1 MNFPTPKEPYDGY
14 CGTSYAAK
22 MLGIS
27 VGTVQ
32 ALVEKNELKAWKT
45 HGGHRRISLQSV
57 QDYQRRHNLIP
68 ASLMHGE
75 ERLRVLVVE
84 DEAVIR
90 VMLQHQFDQ
99 WALPLDV
106 VMYSSA
112 MEALVDMPSLQ
123 PQVLLTDLRMPGVD
137 GFQLLKMLKEHALF
151 TSLAVVVMTGLSDEE
166 IQEQGGLPEG
176 VKVLHKP
183 VDVEWLK
190 GFFDALMSVRQI
202 NNRRGK
208 EVEAS
213 R

>member
-32 ALVEKNELKAWKT
+32 GLVEKNELKAWKT

-137 GFQLLKMLKEHALF
+137 GFQLLKTLKEHALF
-151 TSLAVVVMTGLSDEE
+151 ASLAVVVITAMTAEE
-166 IQEQGGLPEG
+166 IAAHGGLPEG
-176 VKVLHKP
+176 VQLLHKP
-183 VDVEWLK
+183 LDLDWLK
-190 GFFDALMSVRQI
+190 GYFDALIAVREI
-202 NNRRGK
+202 NNRRSK
-208 EVEAS
+208 
-213 R
+213 

>member
-32 ALVEKNELKAWKT
+32 SLVEKNELKAWKT

-68 ASLMHGE
+68 PTLMHGQ

-84 DEAVIR
+84 DEAVTR
-90 VMLQHQFDQ
+90 LMLQTQFDHWQ
-99 WALPLDV
+99 LPLDV
-106 VMYSSA
+106 VMYASA
-112 MEALVDMPSLQ
+112 MEALVDMPGLQ

-137 GFQLLKMLKEHALF
+137 GFQLLKTLKEHALF
-151 TSLAVVVMTGLSDEE
+151 ASLAVVVITAMTAEE
-166 IQEQGGLPEG
+166 IAAHGGLPEG
-176 VKVLHKP
+176 VQLLHKP
-183 VDVEWLK
+183 LDLDWLK
-190 GFFDALMSVRQI
+190 GYFDALMAVREI
-202 NNRRGK
+202 NNRRSK
-208 EVEAS
+208 
-213 R
+213 

>member
-32 ALVEKNELKAWKT
+32 GLVEKNELKAWKT

-57 QDYQRRHNLIP
+57 QDYQRRNNLIP
-68 ASLMHGE
+68 ASLIHGE

-84 DEAVIR
+84 DEGVIR
-90 VMLQHQFDQ
+90 VMLQNQFDQ

-106 VMYSSA
+106 VMYESA
-112 MEALVDMPSLQ
+112 VEALVDMPSWQ
-123 PQVLLTDLRMPGVD
+123 PQVLLTDLRMPGID
-137 GFQLLKMLKEHALF
+137 GFQLLKTLKDHALF
-151 TSLAVVVMTGLSDEE
+151 ASLAVVVMTGLSDKD
-166 IQEQGGLPEG
+166 IEQSGGLPEG
-176 VKVLHKP
+176 VTVLRKP
-183 VDVEWLK
+183 IDVEWLK
-190 GFFDALMSVRQI
+190 GFFDALISVRQI
-202 NNRRGK
+202 NNQRGHT
-208 EVEAS
+208 